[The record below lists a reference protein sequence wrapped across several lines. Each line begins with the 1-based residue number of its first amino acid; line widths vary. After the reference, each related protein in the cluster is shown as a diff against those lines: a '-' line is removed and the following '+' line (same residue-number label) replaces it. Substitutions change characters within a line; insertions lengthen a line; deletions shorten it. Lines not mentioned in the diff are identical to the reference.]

1 MTMTLGDRPQPDA
14 MFALDGVT
22 RTYGETVAL
31 AHMSIRIAHGER
43 VAVLGPS
50 GGGKT
55 TFLHLLG
62 GVIRPDVGTV
72 EIDGKDLDSLEPGR
86 ELASLVGFVHQQ
98 FDLVPHLPVMHNVMA
113 GKLGQ
118 WGLLRSML
126 SLVSAR
132 ERNQGLEALAR
143 VGIEDKAQERTSNLS
158 GGEQQRVAIAR
169 ILVQSPRAVLAD
181 EPVASLDPA
190 RAADLIQLLVEIAA
204 ETGRTLVVSLHAT
217 EFVRTYFDRA
227 IGLRTGHI
235 EFDIP
240 AGEVDDELLTDLY
253 HLSKTDAHGS
263 RSNGGAGQGGPGGAR
278 TADRPPA
285 GSVPPQPRFRTVD

>member
-1 MTMTLGDRPQPDA
+1 MTHGDLPQPDA

-22 RTYGETVAL
+22 RTYGDTVAL
-31 AHMSIRIAHGER
+31 APISVRIAHGER
-43 VAVLGPS
+43 VALLGPS
-50 GGGKT
+50 GSGKT

-62 GVIRPDVGTV
+62 GVIRPNAGTV
-72 EIDGKDLDSLEPGR
+72 MVDGKDLDSLGPGR

-132 ERNQGLEALAR
+132 ERIQGLEALTR
-143 VGIEDKAQERTSNLS
+143 VGIADKAQQRTSNLS

-190 RAADLIQLLVEIAA
+190 RAVDLIQLLVEIAT
-204 ETGRTLVVSLHAT
+204 ETGRTLVTSLHAT
-217 EFVRTYFDRA
+217 ELARAYFDRA
-227 IGLRTGHI
+227 IGFRAGHI

-240 AGEVDDELLTDLY
+240 AREVDDELLTELYDL
-253 HLSKTDAHGS
+253 S
-263 RSNGGAGQGGPGGAR
+263 RSDDHGPDSNRGAGAGGPGGAR